1 MTSEVTQAALEP
13 CPNPWCNSRKTV
25 DCEIRAAEAPILM
38 PSRSSAEW
46 AVACPVCPLQTPYFD
61 TEVEATAAWNTRL
74 TAQSGEQQSCEPI
87 ATVEMIETVTG
98 DFHTEPGEPIWR
110 VMVGEYCADFDF
122 EQAAR
127 NFASAINLAAQSGEG
142 RSGAGPHNVDANGKP
157 TDDSDPWFQ
166 LGWYKDRLE
175 RAETERDIWKERAMS
190 LRIASRKAGLLQTA
204 LEDICDP
211 IAALRRYADERG
223 RQLDGAVA
231 FQLANDPNHIK
242 GIARAALRATDDA
255 GGA

>member
-1 MTSEVTQAALEP
+1 MTSELTQALLT
-13 CPNPWCNSRKTV
+13 CPFCGGVAMLDNQSGDFARCYCATC
-25 DCEIRAAEAPILM
+25 DAQGEECDTEAEAI
-38 PSRSSAEW
+38 
-46 AVACPVCPLQTPYFD
+46 
-61 TEVEATAAWNTRL
+61 AAWNTRL
-74 TAQSGEQQSCEPI
+74 TAP
-87 ATVEMIETVTG
+87 
-98 DFHTEPGEPIWR
+98 
-110 VMVGEYCADFDF
+110 
-122 EQAAR
+122 
-127 NFASAINLAAQSGEG
+127 SGEG

-166 LGWYKDRLE
+166 FGWYKDRLE

-211 IAALRRYADERG
+211 IAALCRYADERG

-255 GGA
+255 GGAK